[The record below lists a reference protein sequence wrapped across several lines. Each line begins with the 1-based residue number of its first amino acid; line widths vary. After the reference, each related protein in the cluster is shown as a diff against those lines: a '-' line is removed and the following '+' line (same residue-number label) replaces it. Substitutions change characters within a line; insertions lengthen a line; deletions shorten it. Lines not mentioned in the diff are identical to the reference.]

1 MFLRE
6 IRMISVIEGVIEGL
20 IHPIAEKIAS
30 SFCLFCSYLLVML
43 RAVGRQVDF
52 IY

>member
-20 IHPIAEKIAS
+20 IHPIAEKNSFFILPILFLFICDFES
-30 SFCLFCSYLLVML
+30 SLPAGGF
-43 RAVGRQVDF
+43 
-52 IY
+52 